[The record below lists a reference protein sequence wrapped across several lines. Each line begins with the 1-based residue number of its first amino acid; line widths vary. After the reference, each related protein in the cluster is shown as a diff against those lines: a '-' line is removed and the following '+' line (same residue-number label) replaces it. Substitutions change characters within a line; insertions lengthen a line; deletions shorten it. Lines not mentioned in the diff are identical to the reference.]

1 MKVSL
6 NAVKQYIDFELPPV
20 DELVKRINEQLGG
33 IEEIIDL
40 GARYKGA
47 VIVRVTECDKHENS
61 DHLHKCLVDDGGV
74 TPNVERNERGLV
86 QVLTGAPNV
95 HRDMLAV
102 WLPPKT
108 IVPETFDTTEPFM
121 LESRNMRGAMSHGML
136 ASARE
141 LAIGDAHEGIIDITN
156 ERPAEGDTPV
166 QPGSLFA
173 DAFGLND
180 TIIDI
185 ENKMFTHRPD
195 GFGQLG
201 VAREIAG
208 ILGHKFTSP
217 EWYINQPSF
226 SNANGLDLEVFN
238 DAPELVPRFMTMAID
253 GVEVK
258 ESPLWLQC
266 ALTTM
271 GSRPINNIVDATNY
285 IMLTTAQPTHAY
297 DYDKLRG
304 HRLGARMAHS
314 GESITLLNDK
324 TYQLHDTDIVIADGE
339 GPVGLAGIM
348 GGGESEVDKS
358 TTRIVLE
365 VATFDMYAVRKSSM
379 RHGVFTDALARFN
392 KGQSPRQNARVLQYL
407 AELIGQV
414 SEASKQASDVADMP
428 RVEWADQPTVR
439 VTSEFVNERL
449 GSDVTTDQM
458 KILLENVEISVDDSM
473 SVTPPFWRTDIE
485 LPEDVVEEVGRLHGF
500 DSLPRELPMRSSA
513 AATYNIARV
522 AKQRVRE
529 SLSRAGA
536 NEILTYSF
544 VHEQVLARAEQ
555 DITKA
560 FRLGNALSPDLQYYR
575 LSLTP
580 SLLDKIHAN
589 VKAGFDEFM
598 VFEIG
603 KAHHKDERN
612 DEGLPQEFDRIAAVY
627 TSKKSS
633 NGAAYYKAKRT
644 LEQMFEDATYTTSVG
659 YEKLSDFDFSSHDAF
674 RQLAAPFD
682 AARSATVWVGDRLVG
697 VVGEYKRTVQR
708 AFKLSEYTAGFEVF
722 VSTFKK
728 LAANDRGYTPL
739 SRFPSTSQ
747 DISLKSSVD
756 VSYGNLLTNVRAS
769 LDEQANGIATDVT
782 PVSIYQ
788 AVGGALSK
796 TTTFHIVFT
805 GYDRT
810 LTDED
815 VKPHMDYVA
824 SRALSL
830 LNAERV

>member
-6 NAVKQYIDFELPPV
+6 NAVKQYIDFELPPI

-33 IEEIIDL
+33 VEEIIDL
-40 GARYKGA
+40 AARYKGA
-47 VIVRVTECDKHENS
+47 VIVHVAECDKLENS
-61 DHLHKCLVDDGGV
+61 DHLNVCLVDDGGA
-74 TPNVERNERGLV
+74 TPDVERNEQGLV

-95 HRDMLAV
+95 HKDMLAV

-108 IVPETFDTTEPFM
+108 VVPETFDTEPFM

-136 ASARE
+136 ASPRE
-141 LAIGDAHEGIIDITN
+141 LAIGDAHEGIIDLTD
-156 ERPAEGDTPV
+156 EQPAEGGAPLR
-166 QPGSLFA
+166 PGAAFA
-173 DAFGLND
+173 DVFGLND

-217 EWYINQPSF
+217 EWYMNQPGFVSA
-226 SNANGLDLEVFN
+226 SGLDLEIFN
-238 DAPELVPRFMTMAID
+238 DATELVPRFMALAID
-253 GVEVK
+253 GIEVK

-266 ALTTM
+266 ALVTM
-271 GSRPINNIVDATNY
+271 GARPINNIVDATNY
-285 IMLTTAQPTHAY
+285 VMLTTAQPTHAY

-304 HRLGARMAHS
+304 HKLGARMAHA

-324 TYQLHDTDIVIADGE
+324 TYELQDGDIVIADGE

-348 GGGESEVDKS
+348 GGGESEVDANTK
-358 TTRIVLE
+358 RIVLE

-392 KGQSPRQNARVLQYL
+392 KGQSPRQNARVLHYL
-407 AELIGQV
+407 AGLVQQV
-414 SEASKQASDVADMP
+414 SPASKQASNVADTP
-428 RVEWADQPTVR
+428 QVEWADQSPVQ

-449 GSDVTTDQM
+449 GSDLTTDQM
-458 KILLENVEISVDDSM
+458 KKLLENVEVTVDGSM
-473 SVTPPFWRTDIE
+473 TVQPPFWRTDIE

-513 AATYNIARV
+513 AAPYNVARV
-522 AKQRVRE
+522 AKQRIRE

-536 NEILTYSF
+536 NEVLTYSF

-580 SLLDKIHAN
+580 SLLDKIHGN
-589 VKAGFDEFM
+589 VKAGFDEF
-598 VFEIG
+598 VIYEIG
-603 KAHHKDERN
+603 KAHHKDEQD
-612 DEGLPQEFDRIAAVY
+612 DEGLPQEFGRIAAVY
-627 TSKKSS
+627 TSKKATD
-633 NGAAYYKAKRT
+633 GAAYYKAKRM
-644 LEQMFEDATYTTSVG
+644 LEQTIKDATYSRDVH
-659 YEKLSDFDFSSHDAF
+659 YQKLSDFDFGPHDAF

-682 AARSATVWVGDRLVG
+682 PARSATVWVGDRLTG

-708 AFKLSEYTAGFEVF
+708 GFKLSENTAGFEVF
-722 VSTFKK
+722 ASTFEKF
-728 LAANDRGYTPL
+728 AVNAREYTPL

-756 VSYGNLLTNVRAS
+756 VSYGALLANVRAS
-769 LDEQANGIATDVT
+769 LDEQANGIAIDVT

-788 AVGGALSK
+788 PTSDIETK

-805 GYDRT
+805 SYDRT

-815 VKPHMDYVA
+815 VNPHMDYMA
-824 SRALSL
+824 ARALSL
-830 LNAERV
+830 VKAERI

>member
-6 NAVKQYIDFELPPV
+6 NAVKQYIDFELPPI

-33 IEEIIDL
+33 VEEIIDL
-40 GARYKGA
+40 AARYKGV
-47 VIVRVTECDKHENS
+47 VIVRVTECDKLENS
-61 DHLHKCLVDDGGV
+61 DHLNVCLVDDGGV
-74 TPNVERNERGLV
+74 TANVERNEQGLV

-95 HRDMLAV
+95 HKDMLAV

-108 IVPETFDTTEPFM
+108 VVPETFDTEPFM

-136 ASARE
+136 ASPRE
-141 LAIGDAHEGIIDITN
+141 LAIADAHEGIIDLTH
-156 ERPAEGDTPV
+156 ERPAEGGAPL
-166 QPGSLFA
+166 QPGSAFA
-173 DAFGLND
+173 DVFGLND
-180 TIIDI
+180 TVIDI

-217 EWYINQPSF
+217 EWYANQPSF
-226 SNANGLDLEVFN
+226 TKASGLDLEVFN
-238 DAPELVPRFMTMAID
+238 DAPELVLRFMAMAID
-253 GVEVK
+253 GIEVK

-266 ALTTM
+266 ALVTM
-271 GSRPINNIVDATNY
+271 GARPINNIVDATNY
-285 IMLTTAQPTHAY
+285 VMLTTAQPTHAY

-304 HRLGARMAHS
+304 HKLGARMARG
-314 GESITLLNDK
+314 GETIKLLNDK
-324 TYQLHDTDIVIADGE
+324 TYELQNTDIVIADGE

-348 GGGESEVDKS
+348 GGGESEVDAN

-365 VATFDMYAVRKSSM
+365 VASFDMYAVRKSSM
-379 RHGVFTDALARFN
+379 RHGVFTDALSRFN
-392 KGQSPRQNARVLQYL
+392 KGQSPRQNTRVLHYL
-407 AELIGQV
+407 AGLIQQV
-414 SEASKQASDVADMP
+414 SAASKQASDIADVP
-428 RVEWADQPTVR
+428 ANEWGSQSAVQVS
-439 VTSEFVNERL
+439 SEFINERL
-449 GSDVTTDQM
+449 GSNLTTDQM
-458 KILLENVEISVDDSM
+458 KTLLKNVEVSVDGDM

-513 AATYNIARV
+513 AAPYNIARV
-522 AKQRVRE
+522 AKQRIRE

-580 SLLDKIHAN
+580 SLLDKIHGN
-589 VKAGFDEFM
+589 VKSGFDEFM

-603 KAHHKDERN
+603 KAHHKDEQ
-612 DEGLPQEFDRIAAVY
+612 DEEGLPQEFGRIAAVY
-627 TSKKSS
+627 TSKKATD
-633 NGAAYYKAKRT
+633 GAAYYKAKRM
-644 LEQMFEDATYTTSVG
+644 LEQTIKDATHSSDVRYQ
-659 YEKLSDFDFSSHDAF
+659 KLSDFDFGPHDAF

-682 AARSATVWVGDRLVG
+682 VARSATVWVGDRLTG
-697 VVGEYKRTVQR
+697 VIGEYKRTVQR
-708 AFKLSEYTAGFEVF
+708 AFKLGENTAGFELF
-722 VSTFKK
+722 VSTFEK
-728 LAANDRGYTPL
+728 LAVNGREYTPL

-747 DISLKSSVD
+747 DISLKASAN
-756 VSYGNLLTNVRAS
+756 VSYGDLYTNVRAS
-769 LDEQANGIATDVT
+769 LDEQANGIVIDVT

-788 AVGGALSK
+788 AADDTTTK

-805 GYDRT
+805 SYDRT

-815 VKPHMDYVA
+815 VKPHMDHVA
-824 SRALSL
+824 ARALSL
-830 LNAERV
+830 LSAERI

>member
-6 NAVKQYIDFELPPV
+6 NAVKQYIDFELPPI

-33 IEEIIDL
+33 VEEIIDL
-40 GARYKGA
+40 AARYKGV
-47 VIVRVTECDKHENS
+47 VIVHVVECDKLENS
-61 DHLHKCLVDDGGV
+61 DHLNVCLVDDGGA
-74 TPNVERNERGLV
+74 TPNVERNEQGLV

-95 HRDMLAV
+95 HKDMLAV

-108 IVPETFDTTEPFM
+108 IVPETFDTEPFM

-136 ASARE
+136 ASPRE
-141 LAIGDAHEGIIDITN
+141 LAIADAHEGIIDLTN
-156 ERPAEGDTPV
+156 EQPVEGGTPL
-166 QPGSLFA
+166 QPGAAFA
-173 DAFGLND
+173 DVFGLND

-217 EWYINQPSF
+217 EWYANQPSF
-226 SNANGLDLEVFN
+226 TSAKGLDLEVFN
-238 DAPELVPRFMTMAID
+238 DAPELVPRFMAMAVD
-253 GVEVK
+253 GIEVK

-266 ALTTM
+266 ALVTM
-271 GSRPINNIVDATNY
+271 GARPINNIVDATNY
-285 IMLTTAQPTHAY
+285 VMLTTAQPTHAY

-304 HRLGARMAHS
+304 HKLGARMAQS
-314 GESITLLNDK
+314 GESIKLLNDK
-324 TYQLHDTDIVIADGE
+324 TYELQDTDIVIVDGE

-348 GGGESEVDKS
+348 GGGESEVDAS

-379 RHGVFTDALARFN
+379 RHGVFTDALTRFN
-392 KGQSPRQNARVLQYL
+392 KGQSPHQNARVLHYL
-407 AELIGQV
+407 AGLIGQV
-414 SEASKQASDVADMP
+414 SATSKQASDVVDVPAK
-428 RVEWADQPTVR
+428 EWVDRPAVQVS
-439 VTSEFVNERL
+439 SEFVNERL
-449 GSDVTTDQM
+449 GSDLTTDQM
-458 KILLENVEISVDDSM
+458 KTLLENVEVSVDGDM
-473 SVTPPFWRTDIE
+473 NVTSPFWRTDIE
-485 LPEDVVEEVGRLHGF
+485 LPEDIVEEVGRLHGF
-500 DSLPRELPMRSSA
+500 DSLPRELPVRSSA
-513 AATYNIARV
+513 AAPYNIARV

-544 VHEQVLARAEQ
+544 VHEQILARAEQ

-580 SLLDKIHAN
+580 SLLDKIHGN

-603 KAHHKDERN
+603 KAHHKEEQDE
-612 DEGLPQEFDRIAAVY
+612 EGLPQEFGRIAAVY
-627 TSKKSS
+627 TSKKSTD
-633 NGAAYYKAKRT
+633 GAAYYKAKRM
-644 LEQMFEDATYTTSVG
+644 LEQTIKDATYSTDVR
-659 YEKLSDFDFSSHDAF
+659 YQKLSDFDFGPHDAF

-682 AARSATVWVGDRLVG
+682 AARSATVWVGDRLTG
-697 VVGEYKRTVQR
+697 VIGEYKRTVQR
-708 AFKLSEYTAGFEVF
+708 AFKLGENTAGFELF
-722 VSTFKK
+722 TSTFEK
-728 LAANDRGYTPL
+728 LAVSAREYTPL

-747 DISLKSSVD
+747 DISLKASAD
-756 VSYGNLLTNVRAS
+756 VNYGDLYANVRTS
-769 LDEQANGIATDVT
+769 LDEQANGIAVEVT

-788 AVGGALSK
+788 AADDTAAK

-805 GYDRT
+805 SYDRT
-810 LTDED
+810 LTDDD
-815 VKPHMDYVA
+815 VKPHMDHVA
-824 SRALSL
+824 ARALSL
-830 LNAERV
+830 LNAERI

>member
-33 IEEIIDL
+33 VEEIIDL
-40 GARYKGA
+40 GARYKG
-47 VIVRVTECDKHENS
+47 VVVVRVVECDKLENS

-74 TPNVERNERGLV
+74 TPNVERNEQGYV

-95 HRDMLAV
+95 HKDMLAV

-108 IVPETFDTTEPFM
+108 VVPETFDTEPFT

-141 LAIGDAHEGIIDITN
+141 LAIGDAHEGIIDLTN
-156 ERPAEGDTPV
+156 EQPIEGGALL
-166 QPGSLFA
+166 QPGSAFA
-173 DAFGLND
+173 EVFGLND

-208 ILGHKFTSP
+208 ILDQKFTSP
-217 EWYINQPSF
+217 EWYLDQPSF
-226 SNANGLDLEVFN
+226 ETASGLDLEVFN
-238 DAPELVPRFMTMAID
+238 DAAELVPRFMTVAID
-253 GVEVK
+253 GIEVK

-266 ALTTM
+266 ALVTM
-271 GSRPINNIVDATNY
+271 GARPINNIVDATNY
-285 IMLTTAQPTHAY
+285 VMLTTAQPTHAY

-304 HRLGARMAHS
+304 HKLGARMARE
-314 GESITLLNDK
+314 GESLTLLNGK
-324 TYQLHDTDIVIADGE
+324 TYELQANDIVIADGE

-348 GGGESEVDKS
+348 GGGESEVDDN

-392 KGQSPRQNARVLQYL
+392 KGQSPRQNARLLQYL
-407 AELIGQV
+407 AKLVQQV
-414 SEASKQASDVADMP
+414 SANSRQASDVADMP
-428 RVEWADQPTVR
+428 RAEWGEQPTVQL
-439 VTSEFVNERL
+439 TSEFVNERL
-449 GSDVTTDQM
+449 GSSLSVEQM
-458 KILLENVEISVDDSM
+458 QTLLENVEVAVDGDLN
-473 SVTPPFWRTDIE
+473 VTPPFWRTDIE

-500 DSLPRELPMRSSA
+500 DGLPRELPMRSSA
-513 AATYNIARV
+513 AAPYNIARV
-522 AKQRVRE
+522 SKQHVRE
-529 SLSRAGA
+529 SLARAGA
-536 NEILTYSF
+536 NEVLTYSF
-544 VHEQVLARAEQ
+544 VHEQVLIRAEQ
-555 DITKA
+555 DSTKA

-589 VKAGFDEFM
+589 IKAGYDEFTL
-598 VFEIG
+598 FEIG
-603 KAHHKDERN
+603 KAHHKDEREE
-612 DEGLPQEFDRIAAVY
+612 DGLPREFGRIAAVY
-627 TSKKSS
+627 TSKKAT
-633 NGAAYYKAKRT
+633 NGAAYYKAKRL
-644 LEQMFEDATYTTSVG
+644 LEQMLKDATYTTNVS
-659 YEKLSDFDFSSHDAF
+659 YQKLSDFDFGNHDAF

-682 AARSATVWVGDRLVG
+682 VARSATVWVGDRLVG
-697 VVGEYKRTVQR
+697 VVGEYTRTVQR

-722 VSTFKK
+722 TSAFEK
-728 LAANDRGYTPL
+728 LGANGRSYTPL
-739 SRFPSTSQ
+739 SRYPSTSQ
-747 DISLKSSVD
+747 DISLKSATD
-756 VSYGNLLTNVRAS
+756 ISYGELYANVVTS
-769 LDEQANGIATDVT
+769 LDEQANGVAIDVT

-788 AVGGALSK
+788 ADDDDETK
-796 TTTFHIVFT
+796 TTTFHIAFT
-805 GYDRT
+805 SYDRT

-815 VKPHMDYVA
+815 VKPHMDHVA
-824 SRALSL
+824 ARALSK
-830 LNAERV
+830 LNAERI

>member
-20 DELVKRINEQLGG
+20 DELVKCINEQLGG
-33 IEEIIDL
+33 VEEIIDL
-40 GARYKGA
+40 GAHYKGA
-47 VIVRVTECDKHENS
+47 VIVHVTECDKLENS
-61 DHLHKCLVDDGGV
+61 DHLHKCLIDDGGV
-74 TPNVERNERGLV
+74 TPDVERNEQGLV

-95 HRDMLAV
+95 HKDMLAV
-102 WLPPKT
+102 WLPPKS
-108 IVPETFDTTEPFM
+108 IVPETFDTEPFM

-141 LAIGDAHEGIIDITN
+141 LAIGDAHEGIIDLTN
-156 ERPAEGDTPV
+156 EQSAEGGAPLK
-166 QPGSLFA
+166 PGSAFA

-217 EWYINQPSF
+217 DWYMQQPSF
-226 SNANGLDLEVFN
+226 VDAGGLDLEVFN
-238 DAPELVPRFMTMAID
+238 NASDLVPRFMAVAID
-253 GVEVK
+253 GIEVK

-266 ALTTM
+266 ALVTM
-271 GSRPINNIVDATNY
+271 GARPINNIVDATNY
-285 IMLTTAQPTHAY
+285 VMLTTAQPTHAY

-304 HRLGARMAHS
+304 YKLGARMAHK

-324 TYQLHDTDIVIADGE
+324 TYELQETDIVIADGE

-348 GGGESEVDKS
+348 GGGESEVDGS

-365 VATFDMYAVRKSSM
+365 VATFDMYTVRKSSM
-379 RHGVFTDALARFN
+379 RHGVFTDALTRFN
-392 KGQSPRQNARVLQYL
+392 KGQSPRQNARVLNYL
-407 AELIGQV
+407 MGLIQQV
-414 SEASKQASDVADMP
+414 APASKHASSVADMP
-428 RVEWADQPTVR
+428 QTEWADQPVVQ

-449 GSDVTTDQM
+449 GSNLSTDQM
-458 KILLENVEISVDDSM
+458 KALLENVEVSVDGNMNVQS
-473 SVTPPFWRTDIE
+473 PFWRTDIE
-485 LPEDVVEEVGRLHGF
+485 LAEDVVEEVGRLHGF

-513 AATYNIARV
+513 AAPYNATRV

-529 SLSRAGA
+529 SLARAGA

-555 DITKA
+555 DSAKA

-580 SLLDKIHAN
+580 SLLDKIHGN
-589 VKAGFDEFM
+589 VKSGFDEFM
-598 VFEIG
+598 LFEIG
-603 KAHHKDERN
+603 KAHHRDEQD
-612 DEGLPQEFDRIAAVY
+612 DEGLPQEFGRIAAVY

-633 NGAAYYKAKRT
+633 GGAAYYQAKRM
-644 LEQMFEDATYTTSVG
+644 LEQTLKDATFTTNVN
-659 YEKLSDFDFSSHDAF
+659 YQKLSDFDFGPHDAF
-674 RQLAAPFD
+674 RQMAAPFD
-682 AARSATVWVGDRLVG
+682 AARSATVWVGNRLVG
-697 VVGEYKRTVQR
+697 IVGEYKRTVQR
-708 AFKLSEYTAGFEVF
+708 AFKLSECTAGFEVF
-722 VSTFKK
+722 VSTFEK
-728 LAANDRGYTPL
+728 LGENGRAYTPL

-756 VSYGNLLTNVRAS
+756 VNYGELLANVRAS
-769 LDEQANGIATDVT
+769 LDEQANGIVIDVT

-788 AVGGALSK
+788 AAEDTATK
-796 TTTFHIVFT
+796 TTTFHVVFT
-805 GYDRT
+805 SHDRT

-815 VKPHMDYVA
+815 VKPHMDHMA
-824 SRALSL
+824 ARALSL
-830 LNAERV
+830 LNAERI